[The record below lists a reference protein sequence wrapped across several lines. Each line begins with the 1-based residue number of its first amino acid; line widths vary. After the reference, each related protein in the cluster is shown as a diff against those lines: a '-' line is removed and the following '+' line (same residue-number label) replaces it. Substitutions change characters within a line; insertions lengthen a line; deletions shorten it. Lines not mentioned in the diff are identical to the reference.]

1 MIAVLDHKDSF
12 TYNLVHMLQLEDQV
26 QVFDQ
31 EEAFRLDPSLFSTLV
46 FSPGPGQP
54 EDYPASIQ
62 IYQKARGHIAILGV
76 CLGFQ
81 LILHAEGAQTVRQE
95 KVLHGVRTSLLTV
108 PDSQAYRDIPETIAV
123 GRYHSLQIDPKTV
136 PTNVEISG
144 WDKDASIPLSF
155 EIPELE
161 IYGFQFHPD
170 SFLTDNG
177 QKILKNCLRGR
188 LES

>member
-1 MIAVLDHKDSF
+1 MKILVLDNYDSF

-62 IYQKARGHIAILGV
+62 LYHKARGHIAILGV

-95 KVLHGVRTSLLTV
+95 KVLQEG
-108 PDSQAYRDIPETIAV
+108 
-123 GRYHSLQIDPKTV
+123 LQQ
-136 PTNVEISG
+136 G
-144 WDKDASIPLSF
+144 
-155 EIPELE
+155 
-161 IYGFQFHPD
+161 
-170 SFLTDNG
+170 
-177 QKILKNCLRGR
+177 
-188 LES
+188 